1 MAVASPWSASLR
13 PPLSPGEK
21 AGRAP
26 AQASRRC
33 PSLSSGGLSPR
44 ALPTWHPRD
53 AAAAQPL
60 FNPSQCVL
68 ERSLCP
74 WERSAPRGGQ
84 RPTAAC
90 RMPFVPP
97 RLPCFVSLGR
107 RSWAPPE
114 SVRSPARQG
123 SVGGWCGWQLLWLN
137 FAAPAFCHS
146 NPRWRCVG
154 RNRWGCPWF
163 FATKGRAENFHWL
176 GKKPVCRLGK
186 AVIRLS

>member
-1 MAVASPWSASLR
+1 MNIFKTHPSGLSSAWRWRRLEALPCGLRSAQEKRLEEPLLR
-13 PPLSPGEK
+13 PL
-21 AGRAP
+21 AAAP
-26 AQASRRC
+26 PWPAIA
-33 PSLSSGGLSPR
+33 LSSGGLSPR

-74 WERSAPRGGQ
+74 WERSTPRGGQ

-114 SVRSPARQG
+114 SVRSLARQG
-123 SVGGWCGWQLLWLN
+123 AVGG
-137 FAAPAFCHS
+137 
-146 NPRWRCVG
+146 
-154 RNRWGCPWF
+154 
-163 FATKGRAENFHWL
+163 
-176 GKKPVCRLGK
+176 
-186 AVIRLS
+186 